1 MRTVIAL
8 IVIVGALLPWFSIG
22 DHPLSGRSE
31 GRYGWTSVVMSR
43 TGEWL
48 VPMYLGHP
56 HLTKPPMIYWMQ
68 AASVK
73 VFGATEFAVRLP
85 SAVAG
90 SIAVVLVFVIGRRLW
105 GARRGAIAAAL
116 YAVMPIHVVIAR
128 MAVTD
133 SVLNVLWIGALAA
146 GYRAVEARSRG
157 WSVAMWGCVA
167 AGLIVKGPVALIPV
181 GVLIVWLALGGRWRE
196 TARLGFLIGVPIAV
210 APILAW
216 VIAVV
221 VRHPEAVDIW
231 RHEMVDRATG
241 AGDHARPFWYYL
253 PVVLIGMFPA
263 TAMMT
268 LPWFNLRWR
277 EAIGAVRG
285 GDVRALMLVAV
296 LVPVVVFTLI
306 AGKLASYVLPCAI
319 PLALLVSRNVEVWL
333 TRDVVDGRRVPEI
346 RVTLFVAFLCVL
358 GVFAVA
364 LPYGFGAGLL
374 WAILPV
380 AGVAIVMLWA
390 VLHWRRGTRARL
402 IGLVSA
408 WVLTVFSIGAA
419 MEIEDA
425 GLSKMSHLRLVRS
438 AMEHLEFGAAP
449 AAVTYGMEDGT
460 LSFYLEEDVPRIGS
474 RDLALLAG
482 GDGALMVLTTPEAW
496 ARFSERWPNE
506 AARFGL
512 AGERVDWPTAQTVI
526 VMGRPGAMDG
536 ARRRSWLEI
545 HPSDEPIRKWD

>member
-1 MRTVIAL
+1 MRWERRSGPRHKRRLRRYWRAMGRSGRVRAVIAL

-22 DHPLSGRSE
+22 DHPLTGRSE

-43 TGEWL
+43 TGDWL

-73 VFGATEFAVRLP
+73 VFGANEFAVRLP

-196 TARLGFLIGVPIAV
+196 TARLGFLIGLPIAV

-221 VRHPEAVDIW
+221 VRHPEAVEIW

-241 AGDHARPFWYYL
+241 AGDAPDRRAALAPGGGFRAGRGQRASGPGYCRQRADAAGPADHAAQG
-253 PVVLIGMFPA
+253 PVRHPDA
-263 TAMMT
+263 A
-268 LPWFNLRWR
+268 
-277 EAIGAVRG
+277 AILYCR
-285 GDVRALMLVAV
+285 
-296 LVPVVVFTLI
+296 
-306 AGKLASYVLPCAI
+306 
-319 PLALLVSRNVEVWL
+319 
-333 TRDVVDGRRVPEI
+333 
-346 RVTLFVAFLCVL
+346 
-358 GVFAVA
+358 
-364 LPYGFGAGLL
+364 GAGPDRR
-374 WAILPV
+374 A
-380 AGVAIVMLWA
+380 
-390 VLHWRRGTRARL
+390 WRA
-402 IGLVSA
+402 
-408 WVLTVFSIGAA
+408 
-419 MEIEDA
+419 D
-425 GLSKMSHLRLVRS
+425 
-438 AMEHLEFGAAP
+438 
-449 AAVTYGMEDGT
+449 DG
-460 LSFYLEEDVPRIGS
+460 DQRRPR
-474 RDLALLAG
+474 RY
-482 GDGALMVLTTPEAW
+482 T
-496 ARFSERWPNE
+496 
-506 AARFGL
+506 
-512 AGERVDWPTAQTVI
+512 
-526 VMGRPGAMDG
+526 
-536 ARRRSWLEI
+536 
-545 HPSDEPIRKWD
+545 